1 MPSLQFDPKTGQ
13 WVRVGRPVVRV
24 VHDCST
30 PQPDASSAP
39 HTEMT
44 VQLTL
49 SSLAH
54 PDDVA
59 EVIARL
65 QAAIQDA
72 TAATGGRLDIQ
83 FALPE
88 IVRG

>member
-1 MPSLQFDPKTGQ
+1 MDHRATRSVLDFGNP
-13 WVRVGRPVVRV
+13 
-24 VHDCST
+24 
-30 PQPDASSAP
+30 PDLATAP

-49 SSLAH
+49 SSKAH

-59 EVIARL
+59 AVIERL
-65 QAAIQDA
+65 QAAIKDA

-88 IVRG
+88 IVRE

>member
-13 WVRVGRPVVRV
+13 WIRVGRPAIVV
-24 VHDCST
+24 VHDASV
-30 PQPDASSAP
+30 PQPDASTAP

-49 SSLAH
+49 SSKAH

-59 EVIARL
+59 AVIERL
-65 QAAIQDA
+65 QAAIKDA
-72 TAATGGRLDIQ
+72 VAATGGRIDIE

-88 IVRG
+88 IVR

>member
-1 MPSLQFDPKTGQ
+1 MPSMRFDPKTGQ
-13 WVRVGRPVVRV
+13 WVRVGNPAVVV
-24 VHDCST
+24 VHDCNA
-30 PQPDASSAP
+30 PQPDASSTP
-39 HTEMT
+39 HTAMT

-59 EVIARL
+59 AVIDRL
-65 QAAIQDA
+65 QAAIKDA
-72 TAATGGRLDIQ
+72 EAATGGRIDIE
-83 FALPE
+83 FALPD

>member
-1 MPSLQFDPKTGQ
+1 MGTPQQGPGKG
-13 WVRVGRPVVRV
+13 WMRVGQPVTPKEMVFGGAPA
-24 VHDCST
+24 DTST
-30 PQPDASSAP
+30 P

-49 SSLAH
+49 SAQAH

-59 EVIARL
+59 AVIERL
-65 QAAIQDA
+65 QAAIKDA
-72 TAATGGRLDIQ
+72 AEATGGRVDIQ

-88 IVRG
+88 IVR